1 MSDIYGGEDVDL
13 EAETAAQEVV
23 EAEGEP
29 VQETA
34 EPAPEPEPIGK
45 DETIPLSAFNDTRAQ
60 LRKSQDEVNNLKT
73 QVNQLMYLRDELE
86 KQRTSQVEEQEFNSD
101 PLGSIQKQVKSL
113 QEQITNQ
120 HQTEQSAAQQQQQE
134 QQFFQAIAAQVN
146 EFRHN
151 QPDYDDAL
159 NFVLNSRRDELLAM
173 GVNENDANMRIGHEA
188 QEISMNA
195 FQSGQN
201 PAQVVYQMAKLRGF
215 KPEPPKQSKNIEN
228 IKKGQQASS
237 SLSGASGAA
246 DDSDISLA
254 GMDQWSDEEFDKFWS
269 DMEKSAKPRH

>member
-13 EAETAAQEVV
+13 EAETAAAEVV

-60 LRKSQDEVNNLKT
+60 LRRSQDEVNNLKT
-73 QVNQLMYLRDELE
+73 QVSQLMYLREELE
-86 KQRTSQVEEQEFNSD
+86 RQRTSQVEEQEFNSD

-113 QEQITNQ
+113 QEQITTT
-120 HQTEQSAAQQQQQE
+120 HQSEQQAAQQQQQE

-146 EFRHN
+146 EFR
-151 QPDYDDAL
+151 QTTPDYDDAL

-201 PAQVVYQMAKLRGF
+201 PAKVVYQMAKLRGF
-215 KPEPPKQSKNIEN
+215 NPPKATKNLEN

-237 SLSGASGAA
+237 SLSGASGSA

-254 GMDQWSDEEFDKFWS
+254 GMDQWSDEEFDKFW
-269 DMEKSAKPRH
+269 DNMEKSAKPRH

>member
-1 MSDIYGGEDVDL
+1 MSDIYGGEDIDL
-13 EAETAAQEVV
+13 EAETAAQESV
-23 EAEGEP
+23 EAEPVEAESVEAEP
-29 VQETA
+29 VQE
-34 EPAPEPEPIGK
+34 PIGR

-60 LRKSQDEVNNLKT
+60 LRRSQDEVNNLKT
-73 QVNQLMYLRDELE
+73 QVSQLMYLREELE
-86 KQRTSQVEEQEFNSD
+86 RQRTSQVEEQEFNSD

-113 QEQITNQ
+113 QEQITTT
-120 HQTEQSAAQQQQQE
+120 HQSEQQAAQQQQQE

-146 EFRHN
+146 EFR
-151 QPDYDDAL
+151 QTAPDYDDAL

-215 KPEPPKQSKNIEN
+215 NPPKATKNLEN

-237 SLSGASGAA
+237 SLSGASGSA
-246 DDSDISLA
+246 DDSDVSLA

>member
-1 MSDIYGGEDVDL
+1 MSDIYGGEDIDL

-23 EAEGEP
+23 EAEPVEAESVEAEP
-29 VQETA
+29 VQE
-34 EPAPEPEPIGK
+34 PIGR

-60 LRKSQDEVNNLKT
+60 LRRSQDEVNNLKT
-73 QVNQLMYLRDELE
+73 QVSQLMYLREELE
-86 KQRTSQVEEQEFNSD
+86 RQRTSQVEEQEFNSD

-113 QEQITNQ
+113 QEQITTT
-120 HQTEQSAAQQQQQE
+120 HQSEQQAAQQQQQE

-146 EFRHN
+146 EFR
-151 QPDYDDAL
+151 QTTPDYDDAL

-201 PAQVVYQMAKLRGF
+201 PAKVVYQMAKLRGF
-215 KPEPPKQSKNIEN
+215 NPPKATKNLEN

-237 SLSGASGAA
+237 SLSGASGSA
-246 DDSDISLA
+246 DNSDVSLA
-254 GMDQWSDEEFDKFWS
+254 GMDQWSDEEFDKFWD
-269 DMEKSAKPRH
+269 DMENSARPRH

>member
-13 EAETAAQEVV
+13 EAEAAAQEVV
-23 EAEGEP
+23 EEEREP
-29 VQETA
+29 AQETA
-34 EPAPEPEPIGK
+34 EPEPAQEVVK
-45 DETIPLSAFNDTRAQ
+45 DSTVPLSALNETRAQ
-60 LRKSQDEVNNLKT
+60 LRHSQDEVNNLKT

-86 KQRTSQVEEQEFNSD
+86 RQRQSQTEEQEFNSD

-113 QEQITNQ
+113 QEQISTQ
-120 HQTEQSAAQQQQQE
+120 HQTEQTQAQQQQQE

-146 EFRHN
+146 EFR
-151 QPDYDDAL
+151 QTSPDYDDAL

-173 GVNENDANMRIGHEA
+173 GVDENAANMRIGQEA

-201 PAQVVYQMAKLRGF
+201 PAKVVYQMAKLRGF
-215 KPEPPKQSKNIEN
+215 KPEPPKKNLET

-237 SLSGASGAA
+237 SLSGASGSA
-246 DDSDISLA
+246 DEGDISLA
-254 GMDQWSDEEFDKFWS
+254 GMDQWSDDEFDKFWN